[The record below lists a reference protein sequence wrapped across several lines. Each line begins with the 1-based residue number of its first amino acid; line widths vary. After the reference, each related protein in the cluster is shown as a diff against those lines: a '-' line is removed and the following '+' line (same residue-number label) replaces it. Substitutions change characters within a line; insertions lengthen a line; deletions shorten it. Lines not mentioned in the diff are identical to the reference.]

1 MLRLFN
7 LTRNIGGNLIR
18 SSLREDHPI
27 PVSPAAPQF
36 LLWFNETP
44 GHYTPVK
51 VANPLSVI
59 SKDIINQSLVSKN
72 PTIDLL
78 SSNTFVNLPDTQFF
92 NGNSSASF
100 NIVQALRYGAF
111 IAVCYSVLHDKSLF
125 QAIQRKSLEIQHDN
139 EIEPPL
145 PNLLESHC
153 PVLAVKN
160 IKTALAQPPEE
171 YEHTNHQIL
180 SNVCIDSSLI
190 PDKQLTG
197 IVEVKD
203 SEGEKPSETSDYSS
217 HKSDSKSY
225 YSLSEE
231 EFALHEIHKS
241 IPTSLSALEAI
252 ELLKVNEIQ
261 GIDLLQQNSNLGC
274 ATSQFF
280 LGQAY
285 EQGIGVSEN
294 IELASHYYKKAAEC
308 GHPEA
313 KYNLGVLIIKRNE
326 NCKDAFK
333 EGLRL
338 IEEAA
343 EEGVFEA
350 LLALG
355 VNTAKI
361 NSPNLESDVEDLY
374 RIGNLME
381 NHELKDSFDEF
392 FALEL
397 YQEAALN
404 GHVLAHEHYEK
415 LRGNISFDF
424 D

>member
-1 MLRLFN
+1 MLRLIN
-7 LTRNIGGNLIR
+7 LTRHIGGNLIR
-18 SSLREDHPI
+18 SSLRDDHPI

-59 SKDIINQSLVSKN
+59 SKDIINQSLVSKSS
-72 PTIDLL
+72 TIGLL
-78 SSNTFVNLPDTQFF
+78 SSNTFVNLPDTQFY
-92 NGNSSASF
+92 NENSSASF

-125 QAIQRKSLEIQHDN
+125 KAIQRKSLEIQHSI
-139 EIEPPL
+139 EIEPSL

-153 PVLAVKN
+153 PVLAVKS
-160 IKTALAQPPEE
+160 IKTAFAQPPEE

-180 SNVCIDSSLI
+180 KNACIGSSLI
-190 PDKQLTG
+190 LDNRLTG
-197 IVEVKD
+197 TV
-203 SEGEKPSETSDYSS
+203 EGEEPSETSDYSS
-217 HKSDSKSY
+217 DKSDSKLFC
-225 YSLSEE
+225 SLSEE
-231 EFALHEIHKS
+231 EYALNEIHKS

-252 ELLKVNEIQ
+252 ELLKVNEIS

-294 IELASHYYKKAAEC
+294 IELASQYYKKAAEC

-313 KYNLGVLIIKRNE
+313 KYNLGVLIIKSNE
-326 NCKDAFK
+326 NCEDAFK

-343 EEGVFEA
+343 EEGIIEA
-350 LLALG
+350 LIALG
-355 VNTAKI
+355 VNTEKI
-361 NSPNLESDVEDLY
+361 NSPELENDVEDLY

-381 NHELKDSFDEF
+381 NHEMKDSFDEF

-397 YQEAALN
+397 YHEAALN